1 MSNLYIFLFLKVPM
15 KYVRDGNR
23 IAARLFKG
31 EEFIESVKSLCEK
44 EQITSG
50 RVQAIG
56 AVHKAVL
63 GYFDVEEKKYIHFEC
78 KGELVSCMGNIAEK
92 NGEIVVHAHAVI
104 GDRNG
109 DCRGGHI
116 VSTEASATIELFID
130 GGLNLRRARDTETD
144 LYLLDL

>member
-1 MSNLYIFLFLKVPM
+1 MSNLYIFLFLKAIM
-15 KYVRDGNR
+15 KYVREGNR

-31 EEFIESVKSLCEK
+31 EEFIGSVKSLCEK
-44 EQITSG
+44 EQLTSG

-56 AVHKAVL
+56 AVQRVIL
-63 GYFDVEEKKYIHFEC
+63 GYFDVKEKKYIHFEC

-109 DCRGGHI
+109 DCKGGHI
-116 VSTEASATIELFID
+116 VSAETSATIELFID
-130 GGLNLRRARDTETD
+130 TGLNLRRARDTETD